1 MELLWKAAGITV
13 VTVILSAAMEKKER
27 DIAVVLAVIACCGIA
42 GLAIQ
47 SLSDVIGFLRNIC
60 RVYD

>member
-42 GLAIQ
+42 GLAIK
-47 SLSDVIGFLRNIC
+47 
-60 RVYD
+60 